1 MSTQRLLFANHNTV
15 QRLTSGMTPVGVING
30 RNDVCSD
37 YVLECKHN
45 KVIDKITALMPLK
58 GSAFNGKFGITQE
71 QFAAFRKKVNYI
83 RRKDTLVAILYA
95 FDSCNNWKE
104 LDELLSNK

>member
-1 MSTQRLLFANHNTV
+1 MSDQRILFANHNTV
-15 QRLTSGMTPVGVING
+15 QRLTSGMTPVGIING
-30 RNDVCSD
+30 RNDKCSE

-45 KVIDKITALMPLK
+45 KVIDKLTSLMPVK
-58 GSAFNGKFGITQE
+58 RSAFDGKFGITEE
-71 QFAAFRKKVNYI
+71 QFTAFKRKVNYI
-83 RRKDTLVAILYA
+83 RKKDTLVEILYA